1 MESLSQEEIA
11 EAVGCNRSTLCREL
25 KRNKSKKGYRYKKAQ
40 GKADG
45 LLNADEEECEELA
58 LKNEELERE
67 QQRLRGRI
75 ERLERETRNRRS
87 YS

>member
-1 MESLSQEEIA
+1 MSLLGWVVGLGIA
-11 EAVGCNRSTLCREL
+11 DS
-25 KRNKSKKGYRYKKAQ
+25 
-40 GKADG
+40 
-45 LLNADEEECEELA
+45 LLNADEEEREELA
-58 LKNEELERE
+58 RKNEELERE

>member
-1 MESLSQEEIA
+1 MSLLGWVVGLGIA
-11 EAVGCNRSTLCREL
+11 DS
-25 KRNKSKKGYRYKKAQ
+25 
-40 GKADG
+40 
-45 LLNADEEECEELA
+45 LLNAAEEEREELA
-58 LKNEELERE
+58 RKNEELERE